1 MIQGILEGLPTAFRL
16 GLAGLGTMGV
26 YLFGGWDAILK
37 ALIALVAIDF
47 VTGVLAAYTERK
59 LNSDVGYMGIIR
71 KVCIFLMVAVAQ
83 IIDTSSGLGEP
94 LLRTAVIMFFIANE
108 ALSAIENMGRMGVP
122 LPEPLKAALE
132 KLHGRR
138 VD

>member
-1 MIQGILEGLPTAFRL
+1 
-16 GLAGLGTMGV
+16 MGV
-26 YLFGGWDAILK
+26 HLFGGWDAILK

-47 VTGVLAAYTERK
+47 VTGVLAAYTEMK
-59 LNSDVGYMGIIR
+59 LNSEIGYEGIIR

-94 LLRTAVIMFFIANE
+94 LLRTAVIMFFIGNE
-108 ALSAIENMGRMGVP
+108 SLSAIENMGRMGVP

-132 KLHGRR
+132 KLHRR
-138 VD
+138 NEIK